1 MTVARYLGK
10 ECDAHRAPLQ
20 RDGTHV

>member
-1 MTVARYLGK
+1 MTVALYLGK